1 MYEQGQTCLH
11 SDLRESSWCS
21 VPLRRQLLWPIGF
34 LLWFCFP
41 NWVPTQCTNNA
52 CRTSRVRFLCR
63 EEEGERFWESLA
75 PLLLVAATLPSSML
89 YYRDTLLKKK
99 KNLHHSPRSTEATCE
114 DNSKRKWMPL
124 IAMLYAASHASP
136 IRLTIST
143 LSPTARNSSY
153 V

>member
-1 MYEQGQTCLH
+1 MSRGRLAFILI
-11 SDLRESSWCS
+11 SESSWCS

-52 CRTSRVRFLCR
+52 CRTSRVRFLCC
-63 EEEGERFWESLA
+63 EEEGERFWGSLA
-75 PLLLVAATLPSSML
+75 PLPLVAATLPSSML

-99 KNLHHSPRSTEATCE
+99 KKKSSIILLGALRQLVRITRRGNECHWLQCCVLLP
-114 DNSKRKWMPL
+114 
-124 IAMLYAASHASP
+124 IASP